1 MAPQSF
7 QIRSRPRLG
16 ASRRLLM
23 ALLAPSSALAAL
35 LGLSR
40 RVLGRLGVALGR
52 LQTPRK
58 SPPLTERK
66 SSQGRELSN

>member
-7 QIRSRPRLG
+7 EIRSRPRLG

-52 LQTPRK
+52 LQTPRDA
-58 SPPLTERK
+58 PQLTQPK